1 MLELES
7 RGRVAVLLQVLAV
20 GLGLMALT
28 LALWPTRDAAS
39 QSTELR
45 LWLSLLVLVLEMAV
59 LVIARRGRFAV
70 AAGLQT
76 FGLWAVL
83 SAAWIPI
90 GPALALTAFPAAFIF
105 LVALATLLLERRTA
119 LALSLIHI

>member
-39 QSTELR
+39 QSPELR
-45 LWLSLLVLVLEMAV
+45 L
-59 LVIARRGRFAV
+59 
-70 AAGLQT
+70 
-76 FGLWAVL
+76 
-83 SAAWIPI
+83 
-90 GPALALTAFPAAFIF
+90 
-105 LVALATLLLERRTA
+105 
-119 LALSLIHI
+119 LSLIHI